1 MRCRKRTALIASL
14 LLIVGIFSTGCVS
27 RDPVDTSWVTPIY
40 FEQSTVDWLDARS
53 SEWPESLERDLLKI
67 YRHNKKVETIIK

>member
-1 MRCRKRTALIASL
+1 LTACL
-14 LLIVGIFSTGCVS
+14 LLLVGNFSTGCVS
-27 RDPVDTSWVTPIY
+27 RVPADTSWVEPIY

-53 SEWPESLERDLLKI
+53 AEWPESLERDLLKI